1 MSKESRDFFVYM
13 ESICQL
19 RPSQLMTW
27 YDNLYSID
35 IEYKDKIVGLIKLD
49 VDKKRSKVVQL

>member
-1 MSKESRDFFVYM
+1 
-13 ESICQL
+13 
-19 RPSQLMTW
+19 MTW